1 MPPETQDNSQLDM
14 QQLLEEMDFKVLRRG
29 EVVEGSIMRVDSD
42 GIFLDIGHKE
52 EGFVPMGEMKTIDR
66 GELAKLAEGDSLIA
80 FVMRPDSQDGPILS
94 VDRAR
99 GEEGWREIQKFM
111 EQDEAVEGVIAGFN
125 RGGCILE
132 VANVQGFVP
141 MSQLITISRDVF
153 KQDSSESTE
162 PRSDDSI
169 GKDLIGNTLT
179 VKVLEVN
186 RSRNRAIFSERS
198 ALQEQRDEQKAVLIQ
213 KLEEGEIR
221 KGVVTGISNFGA
233 FVDLG
238 GADGL
243 IHISEMSWSM
253 VESPEDLVKVGEELD
268 VYVLRIDRETMKIA
282 LSLRRLQPEPWET
295 IFERYQVGD
304 VVDATVTKIAN
315 FGAFARLEDSIEGL
329 IHITELSDAVIT
341 NPNEVVSEGQEIKV
355 KILKIEMDRKR
366 LGLSLKQTIENL
378 DPAGYVSEAPL
389 EGESVTVD
397 TEDENEEVV
406 DDSTIA
412 SAASVEE
419 DEPVNQDEAE
429 TDSAAVIET
438 EVDANDV
445 TEIETETEAETETDA
460 TDEGPDESE
469 DPSLEKEE

>member
-1 MPPETQDNSQLDM
+1 MPPTTQDDSQLDM
-14 QQLLEEMDFKVLRRG
+14 QQLLDEMEFKALRRG
-29 EVVEGSIMRVDSD
+29 EIVEGMVMRADSE
-42 GIFLDIGHKE
+42 GIYLDIGHKE
-52 EGFVPMGEMKTIDR
+52 EGFIPPNEMRSLDSSQLGEIS
-66 GELAKLAEGDSLIA
+66 EGDSLIA
-80 FVMRPDSQDGPILS
+80 FVMRPDSKDGPILS

-99 GEEGWREIQKFM
+99 GEEGWRDIQKLM
-111 EQDEAVEGVIAGFN
+111 DQDEAVEGVIAGFN

-141 MSQLITISRDVF
+141 MSQLITISRDLF
-153 KQDSSESTE
+153 KQESSESSGASVPE
-162 PRSDDSI
+162 DSV
-169 GKDLIGNTLT
+169 GKDLIGKTLT

-198 ALQEQRDEQKAVLIQ
+198 ALQKQRDEQKAELIE
-213 KLEEGEIR
+213 KLEEGEVR
-221 KGVVTGISNFGA
+221 KGIVTGISNFGA

-253 VESPEDLVKVGEELD
+253 VGSPEDLVKVGEELD

-355 KILKIEMDRKR
+355 KILKIEMERKR
-366 LGLSLKQTIENL
+366 LGLSLKQTSETL
-378 DPAGYVSEAPL
+378 PPEGYISEAP
-389 EGESVTVD
+389 
-397 TEDENEEVV
+397 
-406 DDSTIA
+406 
-412 SAASVEE
+412 VEE
-419 DEPVNQDEAE
+419 LTVPE
-429 TDSAAVIET
+429 
-438 EVDANDV
+438 
-445 TEIETETEAETETDA
+445 ETETDVVEEDSVPSSEA
-460 TDEGPDESE
+460 TEIEHE
-469 DPSLEKEE
+469 ETAITETNVVEEEKDNVVEPTQDTEEE

>member
-1 MPPETQDNSQLDM
+1 MPPETQDNSPQDM
-14 QQLLEEMDFKVLRRG
+14 QQLLEEMDFKILRRG

-52 EGFVPMGEMKTIDR
+52 EGFVPMGEMKTINKE
-66 GELAKLAEGDSLIA
+66 ELALLSEGDSLIA

-99 GEEGWREIQKFM
+99 GEEGWRDIQKLM
-111 EQDEAVEGVIAGFN
+111 DEDQPVEGVIVGFN

-153 KQDSSESTE
+153 KQEVTESGE
-162 PRSDDSI
+162 PAVSDESI

-198 ALQEQRDEQKAVLIQ
+198 ALQEQRDEQKAELIQ
-213 KLEEGEIR
+213 KLDEGEVR

-304 VVDATVTKIAN
+304 VVDAKVTKIAN

-329 IHITELSDAVIT
+329 IHITELTDAVIT
-341 NPNEVVSEGQEIKV
+341 DPNEVVSEGQDIKV
-355 KILKIEMDRKR
+355 KILKIEMERKR
-366 LGLSLKQTIENL
+366 LGLSLKQTTEPL
-378 DPAGYVSEAPL
+378 APEGYTVAAEAPL
-389 EGESVTVD
+389 EEESSLAEIDTDVTSDDVV
-397 TEDENEEVV
+397 TAVEEVV
-406 DDSTIA
+406 KEASIELDEDATGEDDTDEDATGDDSDEQT
-412 SAASVEE
+412 VDEE
-419 DEPVNQDEAE
+419 QGELEEP
-429 TDSAAVIET
+429 
-438 EVDANDV
+438 
-445 TEIETETEAETETDA
+445 
-460 TDEGPDESE
+460 TDE
-469 DPSLEKEE
+469 K